1 VIALLNRNAKWLCQ
15 KLAATTQLL
24 MWVAIFWLCVP
35 LYPFGF
41 VLFFTG
47 APAYFEWGLL
57 FVYWLSVGALHLTA
71 MTGITAAETL
81 VETRPDEEL

>member
-1 VIALLNRNAKWLCQ
+1 MVALLTRNAKWLCE
-15 KLAATTQLL
+15 KLSATTQLR

-41 VLFFTG
+41 VLFFSG

-57 FVYWLSVGALHLTA
+57 FVYWLSVAALHLTA

-81 VETRPDEEL
+81 VEARPDEEL